1 MLEIKQLTVSFETDR
16 GSFLAVDRV
25 SLRIKKGETVGLAG
39 ESGCGK
45 SATALSIL
53 RLIPSPPG
61 QIETGHIY
69 FDEMDLLAIDIKKM
83 RQIRGH
89 EISMIFQD
97 PGSAL
102 SPLHRIGRQLVEAIM
117 CHRDE
122 KKKDAWLM
130 AENWLKKVGVPG
142 PKEKMFAYPH
152 QLSGGMRQRV
162 MIAMAMMMDP
172 KLIIADE
179 PTTALDVTTQAQIFD
194 LVRQMR
200 QRQTSML
207 LISHDMGV
215 IREMC
220 DQAAIMYAS
229 KIVERGKTDDLFS
242 NPAHPYTRALIK
254 AIPRLSTR
262 PGRLNAIP
270 GRVPSPFDYPPGC
283 HFHDRC
289 PHALKK
295 CKTIAPPFFD
305 LGNDHEAACF
315 LLETA

>member
-1 MLEIKQLTVSFETDR
+1 MLEIKQLTVSFETDQ
-16 GSFLAVDRV
+16 GIFTAVDHV
-25 SLRIKKGETVGLAG
+25 SLGIKKGETMGLAG

-45 SATALSIL
+45 SATALSVL

-61 QIETGHIY
+61 RIDSGHIY
-69 FDEMDLLAIDIKKM
+69 FNGTDLLGLDIKKM
-83 RQIRGH
+83 RQIRGN

-102 SPLHRIGRQLVEAIM
+102 SPLHRIGRQLTEAIM
-117 CHRDE
+117 CHRNAT
-122 KKKDAWLM
+122 KKEAWDM
-130 AENWLKKVGVPG
+130 AGEWLSKVGVPG
-142 PKEKMFAYPH
+142 AKEKMFAWPH

-194 LVRQMR
+194 LVRHMR

-220 DQAAIMYAS
+220 DRAAIMYAS
-229 KIVERGKTDDLFS
+229 KIVEKGKTDDLFS
-242 NPAHPYTRALIK
+242 SPAHPYTRALIR
-254 AIPRLSTR
+254 AIPTLSTQ

-270 GRVPSPFDYPPGC
+270 GKVPSPFDYPPGC

-295 CKTIAPPFFD
+295 CKTMPPPFFD